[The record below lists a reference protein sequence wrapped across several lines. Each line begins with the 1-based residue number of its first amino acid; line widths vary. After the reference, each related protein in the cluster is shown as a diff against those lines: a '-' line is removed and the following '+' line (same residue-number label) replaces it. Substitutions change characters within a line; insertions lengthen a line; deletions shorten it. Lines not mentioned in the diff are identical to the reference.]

1 MTPLDILFWLM
12 IAMLGGVAWAIE
24 AGLASRHR
32 NLMLASTISAF
43 GACLFIMFWIEDNSV
58 LDLGPRG
65 GVIKKK
71 AGPGGERGRFEFE
84 EEGGGGGRSGSSD
97 GSGAAGTGAGSS
109 TGGGDGKQ
117 AALNKSAKATQKSE
131 DTYSRAPFRDC
142 EHCPQL
148 VIVPAGT
155 LQLGSPG
162 DEPGRAQ
169 GEPVARMVTIRQ
181 PFAIGRLEILRGEY
195 AQFVK
200 ETGHRPTSNCQTG
213 HKRGE
218 FSWQFPAVEQDDRHP
233 VVCVSREDVRVY
245 LAWLG
250 GKSGFTYRLPNE
262 EEWEYAAR
270 AGKTTAFWQGDV
282 LYSSQANVGPSRSG
296 TIAGGLFKSN
306 DFGLADVSGNA
317 WEITADCLTNA
328 TADPKSAERCGRRVL
343 KGGGWDSTPLQSR
356 HAARA
361 TMADGMS
368 INTTGFRIARDVDE
382 RDRKRL
388 LTEDQVKAIKD
399 AERKAAEI
407 FAKEREKEEEEARKR
422 RIEEAKAAAEAA
434 AKAKERLDKK
444 GR

>member
-1 MTPLDILFWLM
+1 MTPLDSLFWLM
-12 IAMLGGVAWAIE
+12 IALIGGIAWGIE
-24 AGLASRHR
+24 AGLAARHR

-43 GACLFIMFWIEDNSV
+43 GACLFIMFWIEDSSV
-58 LDLGPRG
+58 LDLGPRS

-71 AGPGGERGRFEFE
+71 SGAGERGRFEFE
-84 EEGGGGGRSGSSD
+84 EDGGGGNKSGSSD
-97 GSGAAGTGAGSS
+97 GSGASAGTGAGSS
-109 TGGGDGKQ
+109 TGGDGKQ
-117 AALNKSAKATQKSE
+117 AALNPSAKAAQKSD

-148 VIVPAGT
+148 IIVPAGT
-155 LQLGSPG
+155 VQVGSPA
-162 DEPGRAQ
+162 DQPGRAAD
-169 GEPVARMVTIRQ
+169 EPVARMVTIAQ

-195 AQFVK
+195 ALFVK
-200 ETGHRPTSNCQTG
+200 ETGHRSTSNCQTG

-218 FSWQFPAVEQDDRHP
+218 FSWQRPAVEQDDRHP
-233 VVCVSREDVRVY
+233 VVCVSHDDVRVY

-250 GKSGFTYRLPNE
+250 GKSGFTYRLPKE

-317 WEITADCLTNA
+317 WEMTADCLGNA
-328 TADPKSAERCGRRVL
+328 TADPRSVQGCERRVV

-356 HAARA
+356 HAARKI
-361 TMADGMS
+361 MGDGVS

-388 LTEDQVKAIKD
+388 LTEDQVKAIKE
-399 AERKAAEI
+399 AERKSAEI
-407 FAKEREKEEEEARKR
+407 FAKEREKEEEDARKR
-422 RIEEAKAAAEAA
+422 RLDEAKAAAEAA
-434 AKAKERLDKK
+434 SKAKERLDKK
-444 GR
+444 KAQ